1 MRSRGWFRLL
11 CLAAAVAAVLMLSAA
26 CGDNEDEGTATA
38 SPIHGAATGTPAA
51 TPKATGTPAA
61 TPKATG
67 TPAGSPAAAVPE
79 LADSVL
85 QVGSD
90 IAYAPIEFF
99 QEGTQNPEGLDIDL
113 ADALAAQMGV
123 TTQFVNTGF
132 DGIIGALNASRFD
145 ILMSAMTVT
154 DERSLEIDFIPY
166 FIAGT
171 DILVPAGNPNNIQ
184 GLEDLSGLTAAVQ
197 IATIQVD
204 QLTAANAD
212 LKAAGK
218 PEINVLTFD
227 QNPLAVEQLK
237 VGRADAVL
245 ADSPVAANDAR
256 LSNGALEA
264 VGLTIPPEPYGIGV
278 RKESTQLKAA
288 VESALQA
295 LIANGKYGQIL
306 KDWGLEG
313 GAIE

>member
-1 MRSRGWFRLL
+1 MRSRRWFRLL
-11 CLAAAVAAVLMLSAA
+11 WLVAAVAVVLMVFAA
-26 CGDNEDEGTATA
+26 CEDEEEE
-38 SPIHGAATGTPAA
+38 AATGTPA
-51 TPKATGTPAA
+51 GTPAA
-61 TPKATG
+61 G
-67 TPAGSPAAAVPE
+67 TPSGSPAAAVPE
-79 LADSVL
+79 LEDGVL

-99 QEGTQNPEGLDIDL
+99 EEGTQNPKGLDIDL
-113 ADALAAQMGV
+113 ANAMAEELGV
-123 TTQFVNTGF
+123 TTEFVNTGF

-154 DERSLEIDFIPY
+154 DERSLEIDFVPY

-171 DILVPAGNPNNIQ
+171 DILVAAGNPKNI
-184 GLEDLSGLTAAVQ
+184 GAIEDLSGLTAAVQ

-204 QLTAANAD
+204 QLQAANDD

-227 QNPLAVEQLK
+227 QNPLAVEQLRT
-237 VGRADAVL
+237 GRADAVL

-256 LSNGALEA
+256 LSDGKLES

-278 RKESTQLKAA
+278 RKESTALKAA
-288 VESALQA
+288 IEDALQA
-295 LIANGKYGQIL
+295 LIDSGKYKEIL
-306 KDWGLEG
+306 ETWSLAG

>member
-1 MRSRGWFRLL
+1 
-11 CLAAAVAAVLMLSAA
+11 
-26 CGDNEDEGTATA
+26 
-38 SPIHGAATGTPAA
+38 
-51 TPKATGTPAA
+51 
-61 TPKATG
+61 
-67 TPAGSPAAAVPE
+67 
-79 LADSVL
+79 
-85 QVGSD
+85 VGSD

-99 QEGTQNPEGLDIDL
+99 KEGTTTPQGLDIDL
-113 ADALAAQMGV
+113 ANALAEELGV
-123 TTQFVNTGF
+123 TTVFVNTGF

-154 DERSLEIDFIPY
+154 DERSKEIDFVPY
-166 FIAGT
+166 LIAGT
-171 DILVPAGNPNNIQ
+171 DILVPAGNPKNIA
-184 GLEDLSGLTAAVQ
+184 GIEDLSGLTAAVQ

-204 QLTAANAD
+204 QLKAANDD

-218 PEINVLTFD
+218 PEITILTFD

-256 LSNGALEA
+256 LSEGKLES

-278 RKESTQLKAA
+278 RKESTALKAA
-288 VESALQA
+288 IEDALQA
-295 LIANGKYGQIL
+295 LIDSGKYGDIL
-306 KDWGLEG
+306 KKWGLEG

>member
-1 MRSRGWFRLL
+1 MRSRRWFRLL
-11 CLAAAVAAVLMLSAA
+11 WLVAAVAVVLMVFAA
-26 CGDNEDEGTATA
+26 CEDEEEEAATAT
-38 SPIHGAATGTPAA
+38 PPGTGTPAA
-51 TPKATGTPAA
+51 
-61 TPKATG
+61 G
-67 TPAGSPAAAVPE
+67 TPAGSPGAAVPE
-79 LADSVL
+79 LEDGVL

-99 QEGTQNPEGLDIDL
+99 EEGTQNPKGLDIDL
-113 ADALAAQMGV
+113 ANALAEELGV
-123 TTQFVNTGF
+123 TTEFVNTGF

-154 DERSLEIDFIPY
+154 DERSQEIDFVPY

-171 DILVPAGNPNNIQ
+171 DILVKAGNPKNIA
-184 GLEDLSGLTAAVQ
+184 GIEDLSGLTAAVQ

-204 QLTAANAD
+204 QLEAANAD

-218 PEINVLTFD
+218 PEITVLTFD
-227 QNPLAVEQLK
+227 QNPLAVEQLRT
-237 VGRADAVL
+237 GRADAVL

-256 LSNGALEA
+256 LSDGELES

-278 RKESTQLKAA
+278 RKESTALKAA
-288 VESALQA
+288 IESALQA
-295 LIANGKYGQIL
+295 TIASGKYKEIL
-306 KDWGLEG
+306 ETWSLTG

>member
-1 MRSRGWFRLL
+1 MRFGRCFRLVWL
-11 CLAAAVAAVLMLSAA
+11 VAAAAVLLMLFTA
-26 CGDNEDEGTATA
+26 CGGGEEKEGTPTATPA
-38 SPIHGAATGTPAA
+38 RTGTPAA
-51 TPKATGTPAA
+51 TPAGTTAA
-61 TPKATG
+61 G
-67 TPAGSPAAAVPE
+67 VPE
-79 LADSVL
+79 LADGVL

-99 QEGTQNPEGLDIDL
+99 KEGTTTPQGLDIDL
-113 ADALAAQMGV
+113 ANALAEELGV
-123 TTQFVNTGF
+123 TTVFVNTGF

-154 DERSLEIDFIPY
+154 DERSKEIDFVPY
-166 FIAGT
+166 LIAGT
-171 DILVPAGNPNNIQ
+171 DILVPAGNPKNIA
-184 GLEDLSGLTAAVQ
+184 GIEDLSGLTAAVQ

-204 QLTAANAD
+204 QLKAANDD

-218 PEINVLTFD
+218 PEITILTFD

-256 LSNGALEA
+256 LSEGKLES

-278 RKESTQLKAA
+278 RKESTALKAA
-288 VESALQA
+288 IEDALQA
-295 LIANGKYGQIL
+295 LIDSGKYGDIL
-306 KDWGLEG
+306 KKWGLEG